1 MNDDTKQFTTQP
13 MTVEDVTVT
22 TAMPSAERPGD
33 ETRMLRTDDDADA
46 DAKTEVIDQPVTNA
60 DSASDSDPAPIAV
73 AGDACDKDVP
83 IGDLPL
89 KGESI
94 PPADDVPLYGEM
106 VDAKHTDDV
115 PSASRPETPQPETSQ
130 KPQPV
135 AGDGAA
141 ASGADSGSSS
151 ADAEDAGKPGGPDT
165 SDTSPNKRGVSTP
178 TVVFGLLGLLIGVVA
193 MVFGLVFPN
202 TLIPAFTAGPQ
213 IVVAVACA
221 VVGVI
226 LVIVAVVWAVMGAVK
241 SGRNAAA

>member
-1 MNDDTKQFTTQP
+1 MSDDTKQFTTRP

-22 TAMPSAERPGD
+22 TAMPSAERPVD
-33 ETRMLRTDDDADA
+33 ETRMLMTDDDTDA
-46 DAKTEVIDQPVTNA
+46 AAKTEVINQQVTNA
-60 DSASDSDPAPIAV
+60 DSASDAGPAPIAV

-94 PPADDVPLYGEM
+94 PPADDVPLYGET

-151 ADAEDAGKPGGPDT
+151 ADAGDAGKPGGPDT
-165 SDTSPNKRGVSTP
+165 SDTSPNKRGVSIP